1 MIYQTVGNILS
12 LTDIGTSAE
21 KSLQIVGNSSE
32 TLPHVRRQ
40 GWWPRGAT
48 PRPRSGV
55 AAERS
60 YPTSQVRGGGREELS
75 PAQGQGW
82 QAGGAAPCPRP
93 GVAVGRNNPAGSR

>member
-1 MIYQTVGNILS
+1 M
-12 LTDIGTSAE
+12 
-21 KSLQIVGNSSE
+21 SE
-32 TLPHVRRQ
+32 VRGGAQEELPHVQGQ
-40 GWWPRGAT
+40 GWQQRGAT
-48 PRPRSGV
+48 LRPKSGA